1 MKKSKIQ
8 FGLNIGEWVEYGGEY
23 YYGKQI
29 TEELCSLLNT
39 KYEQNELKLETI
51 NYFKDK
57 RKFISKV
64 IEKRIRPFLY
74 KVQADELAKERLL
87 KSFPKATNEM
97 IGQFQLDAFA
107 GCYVKDKVMED
118 LINLYT
124 QIKNY
129 HDFVCNKFL
138 EENK

>member
-1 MKKSKIQ
+1 MSKTKIR
-8 FGLNIGEWVEYGGEY
+8 FALNIGSWVEYKDDY
-23 YYGKQI
+23 YYGEQI
-29 TEELCSLLNT
+29 TEELCNLLNA

-64 IEKRIRPFLY
+64 IGKRIKPFLD
-74 KVQADELAKERLL
+74 KKQADELAKERLL